1 MGINNPST
9 GVLTQTV
16 SGTITAN
23 QGSAGESPW
32 PVIISGDTITITV
45 SGSISVS
52 NLPITQT
59 VSGTVSVSNFPT
71 TQTVSVSNFPTTQ
84 TVSGSISVSNLPTTQ
99 TVSGTI
105 SVSNFPATQ
114 TISGTI
120 SVSNLPTTQTI
131 SGTISI
137 SNLPTTQTISGTISI
152 SNLPTT
158 QTVSGTVSAQQQ
170 ASTTGGWSNYFA
182 NAIKGTVTISSAA
195 GKFAG
200 CALIN
205 TDSAPVYLQ
214 VFDTTGT
221 VTLGSTTPTFV
232 IPYLS
237 NSTAANGAADR
248 LWNDVGGTIANGLK
262 CAATTTQSNSTTSTN
277 GLTGT
282 IWYK

>member
-32 PVIISGDTITITV
+32 PVTISGDTITITV

-99 TVSGTI
+99 T
-105 SVSNFPATQ
+105 
-114 TISGTI
+114 
-120 SVSNLPTTQTI
+120 
-131 SGTISI
+131 
-137 SNLPTTQTISGTISI
+137 ISGTISI

-182 NAIKGTVTISSAA
+182 NAIKGAVTISSAA

-248 LWNDVGGTIANGLK
+248 LWNDVGATIANGLK